1 MTSLR
6 QFEPQDIFRLNLT
19 NLDPLTENYNID
31 FYLHYITK
39 WPFLFTV
46 AEDQESNVV
55 GYSRLKIKYS
65 RIPTVPSP
73 PLSLVFTEKK
83 IFPTNLC

>member
-39 WPFLFTV
+39 WPSLFTV

-55 GYSRLKIKYS
+55 GYSRLYFKDS
-65 RIPTVPSP
+65 RVLAVPSP
-73 PLSLVFTEKK
+73 VSSLSSTNQPLLK
-83 IFPTNLC
+83 LQ